1 MPTFSIEKYKVA
13 SYLWRSKTGT
23 NLERVLEM
31 AGPVLYHDIQNHAVF
46 AFASYFNI
54 PVWNEPVA
62 GYLTG
67 GGTVQGLSVI
77 GWFPVAEFS
86 DYYDIL
92 RSERPVHVF
101 YEFRDAGAMSGYL
114 KKVGLGTSTEPI
126 GEGPS
131 ESDKQISA
139 ALMQFLSLRREV
151 PMPTKKQL
159 PKR

>member
-1 MPTFSIEKYKVA
+1 MPTFTIEKYKVA
-13 SYLWRSKTGT
+13 SYLWRHKFGT
-23 NLERVLEM
+23 ALERVLEM
-31 AGPVLYHDIQNHAVF
+31 AGPVLYHDIQNHAYF
-46 AFASYFNI
+46 AFSSAFDI

-67 GGTVQGLSVI
+67 GGTVQGLSVL
-77 GWFPVAEFS
+77 GWFPLAEFS

-101 YEFRDAGAMSGYL
+101 YEFQVGVAPGYL
-114 KKVGLGTSTEPI
+114 RKVGLGTSTEPI

-139 ALMQFLSLRREV
+139 ALTQLSSLVREV

-159 PKR
+159 TKR